1 MIYRNESGLPAL
13 EYYSLQQF
21 GSIVYDLFEPN
32 SIVQINTLNE
42 EDFNEIPL
50 FRQLRF
56 LINHLLE
63 NKRVKLTKIGNMP
76 TALVKNLYDLSAR
89 EEYVESGF
97 VRLTN
102 EKHSIYVQLVH
113 VLAKIMGV
121 IKEQKGVM
129 TLTKKG
135 EKLASD
141 NQKLLELLLN
151 TFALKFNMGYFDL
164 YENEMFGGFGIGFSF
179 VLLSKYGDEEHLSD
193 FYADKYAV
201 AFPDLTANFEL
212 EPFAHGLNDCK
223 YSCYCFRVF
232 TRFMKPLGL
241 IHMKEKKN
249 PNGFRSLYEITK
261 TPLFDKV
268 IKVITPNELIS
279 H

>member
-56 LINHLLE
+56 LIEHLLE
-63 NKRVKLTKIGNMP
+63 NKSVKLTKTGNMP
-76 TALVKNLYDLSAR
+76 TALVKNLYDLSAK
-89 EEYVESGF
+89 EDYIESGII
-97 VRLTN
+97 RLKN
-102 EKHSIYVQLVH
+102 ENFSVYVQLAH
-113 VLAKIMGV
+113 WLAKMMGV

-135 EKLASD
+135 EKLASN

-151 TFALKFNMGYFDL
+151 TFAVKFNLGYFDS
-164 YENEMFGGFGIGFSF
+164 YGNDPFGGFGIGFSF
-179 VLLSKYGDEEHLSD
+179 VLLSKYGDEEHLSN

-201 AFPDLTANFEL
+201 AFPDLAENFEL
-212 EPFAHGLNDCK
+212 KHLSRGFYDSK
-223 YSCYCFRVF
+223 DSCYGTRVF
-232 TRFMKPLGL
+232 ERFMKPLGF
-241 IHMKEKKN
+241 IHMKEIFNAKDY
-249 PNGFRSLYEITK
+249 RILYEITK